1 MRGGEDMAEDDVLE
15 RVKKIVVDRLGV
27 DEADVKPEA
36 SFKEDLDADSLDI
49 VELVM
54 ELEDEFNLE
63 ISDED
68 AEKIQTVG
76 DVITYIQSHKS

>member
-1 MRGGEDMAEDDVLE
+1 MAEQDVLE

-68 AEKIQTVG
+68 AEKIQSVG

>member
-1 MRGGEDMAEDDVLE
+1 MADADVLA

-27 DEADVKPEA
+27 NEADVKPEA
-36 SFKEDLDADSLDI
+36 SFKDDLDADSLDI

-76 DVITYIQSHKS
+76 DVVTYIENHKS

>member
-1 MRGGEDMAEDDVLE
+1 MAEDDVLE

-27 DEADVKPEA
+27 NEADVKPEA

>member
-1 MRGGEDMAEDDVLE
+1 MSSSETAD
-15 RVKKIVVDRLGV
+15 RVKNIIIAQLGV
-27 DEADVKPEA
+27 PSEDVTESA
-36 SFKEDLDADSLDI
+36 SFIEDLGADSLDI

-54 ELEDEFNLE
+54 ALEEEYGIE

-76 DVITYIQSHKS
+76 DAVNYIAEHTS